1 MPVCKNCGSRIDK
14 FSKDVCPICGQ
25 VNPFSEKTGSETVEV
40 TTSIDVNNED
50 YKPRHK
56 KTMLILFIALGFF
69 GVPFFYLYQ
78 KKSGLIFLLINL
90 IGMGVIGFILGFYAH
105 LEIYAAILIAVSI
118 FLVINSGTGL
128 YLYFMPNLQDG
139 RGDFVL

>member
-1 MPVCKNCGSRIDK
+1 MTSDDAPNTI
-14 FSKDVCPICGQ
+14 
-25 VNPFSEKTGSETVEV
+25 SETVEV

-105 LEIYAAILIAVSI
+105 LEVYAAILIAVSI